1 MAGTIEDRIR
11 ELVQPLIES
20 MGLELWGISYRGG
33 SQRARLQIYIESQDG
48 VSADTCAD
56 VTRIVSPALDA
67 ADLIAPAYTL
77 EISSPGLDR
86 IIFTLEQL
94 KAYVHETLKLE
105 LRLPVNGRRR
115 FEGVLNE
122 VLEDGMFILED
133 KQEGV
138 LEFSWTNVQACRIV
152 PDFSKEKAQH
162 N

>member
-1 MAGTIEDRIR
+1 M
-11 ELVQPLIES
+11 
-20 MGLELWGISYRGG
+20 
-33 SQRARLQIYIESQDG
+33 
-48 VSADTCAD
+48 
-56 VTRIVSPALDA
+56 
-67 ADLIAPAYTL
+67 
-77 EISSPGLDR
+77 
-86 IIFTLEQL
+86 
-94 KAYVHETLKLE
+94 HETLKLE